1 MKFLD
6 KIKMHCAS
14 LKLLFDFSEF
24 SGKFTVWKVIRLVLR
39 ILLLV
44 PAFLIYLLLL
54 VWILIAQLSCFFAS
68 IPSHSI
74 TEIRK
79 NAGYDT
85 KEFKWLF
92 ILSYL
97 ILYLFV
103 IIFDIILVVAPVFMS
118 VISFMM
124 DAIMWIAH
132 LGKSELINTNITL
145 DYKGNEKTKFIRS
158 SASNHDFHEV
168 VIAVI
173 AYIVIYYISFFA
185 VVNSLIFIILVVLL
199 TAAYFAY
206 YNILPSLKNKKNN
219 KGNNTNE

>member
-1 MKFLD
+1 MNFLD

-14 LKLLFDFSEF
+14 LKLLFDFNEF
-24 SGKFTVWKVIRLVLR
+24 TGKVTVWKIVRLILR

-54 VWILIAQLSCFFAS
+54 IWILIAQLSCFFAS

-79 NAGYDT
+79 NAGYDI

-97 ILYLFV
+97 ILYIFV
-103 IIFDIILVVAPVFMS
+103 ILFDIILVVAPVFMS

-132 LGKSELINTNITL
+132 LGKSELINTSITL
-145 DYKGNEKTKFIRS
+145 DYDGKEKTKLIRK
-158 SASNHDFHEV
+158 SASNHNFNEV
-168 VIAVI
+168 VIAII
-173 AYIVIYYISFFA
+173 AYIVIYYIS
-185 VVNSLIFIILVVLL
+185 VVRLFNGLIFIILAVLL
-199 TAAYFAY
+199 TAAYYVY
-206 YNILPSLKNKKNN
+206 YNVLPSLKNKINN
-219 KGNNTNE
+219 KDNDTNE